1 MTQFKLRV
9 GQGIDVHRLVSGRP
23 CIIGGVTIPHH
34 LGLEGHS
41 DADVLVHAV
50 IDALLGAAGRGDIG
64 TLFPPNDPKWKG
76 ADSIGLLKI
85 VWQDLSTEGWIVE
98 NVDCA
103 ILAEAPK
110 ITPHI
115 PAMKQAISGALG
127 IGPDQIGIK
136 ATTSER
142 LGFVG
147 RQEGILA
154 QAVALLKH

>member
-23 CIIGGVTIPHH
+23 CIIGGVDIPHH

-41 DADVLVHAV
+41 DADVLVHAI

-64 TLFPPNDPKWKG
+64 TLFPPSDPKWQG
-76 ADSIGLLKI
+76 ANSIGLLRI
-85 VWQDLSTEGWIVE
+85 VWQDLFSEGWTIE
-98 NVDCA
+98 NIDCS

-110 ITPHI
+110 INPHI
-115 PAMKQAISGALG
+115 PAMKQTIGGALG
-127 IGPDQIGIK
+127 ILSEQIGIK

-154 QAVALLKH
+154 QAVVLLRQ